1 MTYND
6 LDDDDLHEKPPSQP
20 PLYLLTGFTL
30 GLLLGIFIARVI
42 SPLRYVDTAP
52 VTLAESYKTAY
63 RLLIAQAYQANG
75 NLERAR
81 QRLQL
86 LDGDQAEDI
95 LSRQAQQWLAAGNN
109 LEAARALAQLVAD
122 LEQPNLSTPPI
133 SAPPTEVGTISTP
146 RLSTLDLNQAIA
158 TPTPSPSPTLTP
170 TPWPTFT
177 PRPSPIPN
185 TVFQSPFKLIEQ
197 RPLCEPGVPEG
208 LLQVF
213 VSDRNGQPLAG
224 VPIALLWSGGQNVF
238 YTGFYPAISPGYAD
252 AFLEPDTVYDVRAG
266 DIGETVR
273 GLQAPPCKTP
283 DGQAFVGGWRLEFSQ
298 P

>member
-1 MTYND
+1 MTFNE
-6 LDDDDLHEKPPSQP
+6 LDDDDLHEEAPPQP
-20 PLYLLTGFTL
+20 PLYLLTGLIL
-30 GLLLGIFIARVI
+30 GLLVGIFIARVV
-42 SPLRYVDTAP
+42 SPLQYVDTAP
-52 VTLAESYKTAY
+52 ATLAESYKTAY

-81 QRLQL
+81 QRLYL
-86 LDGDQAEDI
+86 LDGDQAKDI

-109 LEAARALAQLVAD
+109 LNAARALAQLAAD
-122 LEQPNLSTPPI
+122 LEQPNPSTPPI
-133 SAPPTEVGTISTP
+133 SAPTLEMGAISTP
-146 RLSTLDLNQAIA
+146 PLSTLDLHQAIA

-177 PRPSPIPN
+177 PRPSPTPN
-185 TVFQSPFKLIEQ
+185 TAVQSPFKLIEQ
-197 RPLCEPGVPEG
+197 RSLCEPGVPQG

-224 VPIALLWSGGQNVF
+224 VPIVLLWSSGQNVF

-266 DIGETVR
+266 DFGETVR
-273 GLQAPPCKTP
+273 GLQAPQCKTP
-283 DGQAFVGGWRLEFSQ
+283 DGQTFIGGWRLEFSQ